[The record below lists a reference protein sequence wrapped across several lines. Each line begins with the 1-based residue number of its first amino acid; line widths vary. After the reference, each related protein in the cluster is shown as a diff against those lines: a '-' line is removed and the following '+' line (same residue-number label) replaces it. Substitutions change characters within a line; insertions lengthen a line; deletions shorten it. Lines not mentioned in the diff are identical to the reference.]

1 MRRGPRRSDYRHD
14 VPGLQRI
21 LVVSDGVG
29 EDELVRVRDGLGR
42 DPVVLTAPTPEAAR
56 VVRTLG
62 AEPRVELSL
71 ASARFPAAD
80 RGHQLDALVR
90 SHALDDRF
98 RDVVVVTDQATSTLL
113 LRVLAPDQLATGG
126 PVQVVG
132 LPRADRP
139 VVVRRAVVSG
149 VVLGG
154 VVGVLG
160 APVLFLLLIGGL
172 ASVGLVLLLTEPRRH
187 VGRELLLA
195 AAIAVAVG
203 FVVVAG
209 STRFPAAF

>member
-1 MRRGPRRSDYRHD
+1 M
-14 VPGLQRI
+14 PGLQRI

-29 EDELVRVRDGLGR
+29 ETELERVRHGLGR

-71 ASARFPAAD
+71 AAVRFPAAD

-90 SHALDDRF
+90 SHALGDRF

-126 PVQVVG
+126 AVQVVG

-139 VVVRRAVVSG
+139 VAARRAVVAG

-154 VVGVLG
+154 VAGVLG
-160 APVLFLLLIGGL
+160 APVLLLVLIGLL
-172 ASVGLVLLLTEPRRH
+172 APVGLVLTLTEPRRH
-187 VGRELLLA
+187 LGHELLLA
-195 AAIAVAVG
+195 AAVALAVS
-203 FVVVAG
+203 FVVVA
-209 STRFPAAF
+209 SSARFPGAF